1 MQGQP
6 YEYDCA
12 LSKEESKLV
21 YNALIVPHLTQIRK
35 PEWGFDGW
43 YAQLDSWDRTMIY
56 ASKLKK
62 YLLSV
67 GYNNWVDIN

>member
-35 PEWGFDGW
+35 PEWGFD
-43 YAQLDSWDRTMIY
+43 
-56 ASKLKK
+56 
-62 YLLSV
+62 
-67 GYNNWVDIN
+67 